1 MDSDTKYWMIQA
13 MQMHGGSFIKSLAM
27 AWLRADPFNAQKLEN
42 TFPEYVKEYT
52 ELGQMMKNE
61 S

>member
-1 MDSDTKYWMIQA
+1 
-13 MQMHGGSFIKSLAM
+13 MHGGSFIKSLAM

-52 ELGQMMKNE
+52 KLGQMMKNE
-61 S
+61 G

>member
-27 AWLRADPFNAQKLEN
+27 AWLRADHVNAKRLET

-52 ELGQMMKNE
+52 KLGQMMKNE
-61 S
+61 G